1 MRYLINCI
9 LVAFLGMPFLFSGC
23 ETSDF
28 EFDSGWDDNSADSS
42 HVTVDTVQGIDVS
55 MYDKARL
62 FPGLVDT
69 ASEYRIADT
78 VVYLDL
84 SRKYIQP

>member
-28 EFDSGWDDNSADSS
+28 EFDSG
-42 HVTVDTVQGIDVS
+42 
-55 MYDKARL
+55 
-62 FPGLVDT
+62 
-69 ASEYRIADT
+69 
-78 VVYLDL
+78 
-84 SRKYIQP
+84 